1 MLDLNRLVPQIQ
13 EMTRGTSHAGDE
25 LRRRLEC
32 ARAQLARVAAD
43 AEWCAVLTSGH
54 VEPRM
59 ALPAAEPIDFTAPAP
74 PPPLPLSVVAVDG
87 SQVAPDPHEVA
98 ACCLINVGSVRFR
111 YLLSPQAGEAAFAS
125 EPRLIYQREDADGPP
140 PIDELSGE
148 MGDLR
153 LEVWG
158 TGDLDA
164 RRTIAESER
173 LAALMR
179 EVSGRAGEAGLGMLD
194 GPLIAWPLALLEPR
208 PLRDA
213 AIARFLQALD
223 VAMEL
228 QFPVTGYISRTR
240 SGDLVRMLKY
250 TFCETARETGS
261 PCAACRSALRSR
273 WETSDGATT
282 PGAQTPGGGGA
293 LTPDGRT
300 PARSACFAA
309 IEGLLDVQLMQQM
322 LPERGWR
329 SAVFE
334 SNNRVLK
341 EHYARHRRVGFFF
354 LNTGM
359 EIARVEVPE
368 WVWKDPER
376 LAQVHGAVYGQV
388 RLGLGYPIALS
399 EAHEQAV
406 VRAPERQA
414 FFELLRRT
422 LERDRLPAEISAK
435 ALRKRGP
442 IA

>member
-1 MLDLNRLVPQIQ
+1 MLDLNKLVPQIQ
-13 EMTRGTSHAGDE
+13 EMTRGASRAGE
-25 LRRRLEC
+25 ERHRRLEG

-43 AEWCAVLTSGH
+43 PEWRAILTAGGI
-54 VEPRM
+54 ETRM
-59 ALPAAEPIDFTAPAP
+59 ALPAAEPIDFSAPAP
-74 PPPLPLSVVAVDG
+74 APPLPLSVVAVDG
-87 SQVAPDPHEVA
+87 SQIAPDPHEVA

-111 YLLSPQAGEAAFAS
+111 YSLSPQAGEATFAS
-125 EPRLIYQREDADGPP
+125 EPRLLFRREEM
-140 PIDELSGE
+140 DELAD
-148 MGDLR
+148 DLADIR

-164 RRTIAESER
+164 RRTIAEAER

-179 EVSGRAGEAGLGMLD
+179 EVAGRPGEAGLAMLD

-213 AIARFLQALD
+213 AMRRFLE
-223 VAMEL
+223 AMDAAVEL
-228 QFPVTGYISRTR
+228 QFPMTGYISRTR
-240 SGDLVRMLKY
+240 SADLVQMLKF
-250 TFCETARETGS
+250 TLCETARETGAPCAGCRKAMGGRGDGGMERGGAGS
-261 PCAACRSALRSR
+261 PCF
-273 WETSDGATT
+273 ETID
-282 PGAQTPGGGGA
+282 
-293 LTPDGRT
+293 
-300 PARSACFAA
+300 
-309 IEGLLDVQLMQQM
+309 GLLDVQLMQQL

-334 SNNRVLK
+334 SNNRVLR
-341 EHYARHRRVGFFF
+341 EHYERHRRVGFFF

-368 WVWKDPER
+368 WVWQDPARIE
-376 LAQVHGAVYGQV
+376 QVHGAVYAQV

-414 FFELLRRT
+414 FFELVRRT
-422 LERDRLPAEISAK
+422 LERDHQPAELSAK
-435 ALRKRGP
+435 AFRKRGP